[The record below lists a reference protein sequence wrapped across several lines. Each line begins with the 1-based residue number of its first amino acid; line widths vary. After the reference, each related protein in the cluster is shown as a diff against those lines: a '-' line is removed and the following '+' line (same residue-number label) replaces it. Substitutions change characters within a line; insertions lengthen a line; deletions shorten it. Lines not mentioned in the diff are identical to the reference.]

1 MVKYCSTGTLT
12 YTTSKSI
19 KLSKMGYDLVR
30 GEDKDLKRLNQF
42 QNGLL
47 ITNILLMI
55 IALANFSVCIWVR
68 YSNHLHLGIQ
78 ISCTH
83 FRFDLDFWEWV
94 LEIGWYRYWNVM
106 YIVMV
111 AMVFHAANN
120 ALSAYGTF
128 TQNRILLLVS
138 IIIRYL
144 NM

>member
-1 MVKYCSTGTLT
+1 MFASG
-12 YTTSKSI
+12 
-19 KLSKMGYDLVR
+19 
-30 GEDKDLKRLNQF
+30 
-42 QNGLL
+42 
-47 ITNILLMI
+47 
-55 IALANFSVCIWVR
+55 
-68 YSNHLHLGIQ
+68 LGIKEHGALQ
-78 ISCTH
+78 LDILSTY

-138 IIIRYL
+138 IIIR
-144 NM
+144 

>member
-144 NM
+144 NI